1 MAVID
6 ILTLSNDGNP
16 AVYQVPTFTVNT
28 AVSEV
33 TANFNAVPNFFW
45 GVFSTPSGLNVF
57 EPQDNV
63 RILSMWI
70 VLPFC
75 FGLGSTVP
83 RWGLVWKDAL
93 TTTGYT
99 VPEWST
105 DGQQWI
111 PTANIEI
118 PIDQYLPHN
127 PLLGPPYSGAQ
138 LAIGIMNLTISMIN
152 VPAALNGTTQDIQI
166 ALKVLHN
173 SDLT

>member
-1 MAVID
+1 MSVVD

-16 AVYQVPTFTVNT
+16 AVYAVPSFTVNT
-28 AVSEV
+28 AVTEV

-45 GVFSTPSGLNVF
+45 GVFSTPSGLNTFV
-57 EPQDNV
+57 PRDNV
-63 RILSMWI
+63 RVLSMAL

-93 TTTGYT
+93 TTTGYI

-105 DGQQWI
+105 DGQQWV
-111 PTANIEI
+111 PLANTEIET
-118 PIDQYLPHN
+118 DAYLPHN

-138 LAIGIMNLTISMIN
+138 LAVGVMNLTISMLG
-152 VPAALNGTTQDIQI
+152 VPAALNGTTQEIQI

-173 SDLT
+173 EDLI